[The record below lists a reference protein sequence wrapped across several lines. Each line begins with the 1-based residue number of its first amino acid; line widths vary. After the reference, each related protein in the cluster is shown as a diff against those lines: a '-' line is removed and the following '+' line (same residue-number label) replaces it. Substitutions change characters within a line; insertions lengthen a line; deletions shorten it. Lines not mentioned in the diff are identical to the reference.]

1 MAKLVKIL
9 CKGGNN
15 LYVSIRGDE
24 FVLAH
29 DDPKDKTQ
37 QWFMDYSRAS
47 NVTDDNGQTVF
58 ALVNKVTRQAMV
70 NKEKQRDDV
79 FLFDMDL
86 IIKPYIFRE
95 QVQLASYVDDERVPI
110 SVLWTV
116 LEEEHGDGFH
126 PIATLRDSS
135 EVLGWL
141 KGNVKEGPILGVQP
155 FELGSD
161 NQLWKFLPV

>member
-1 MAKLVKIL
+1 MAKVVKIL

-15 LYVSIRGDE
+15 LYVSIRGDDV
-24 FVLAH
+24 VLAH

-70 NKEKQRDDV
+70 NKEKQPADGSV
-79 FLFDMDL
+79 
-86 IIKPYIFRE
+86 

-116 LEEEHGDGFH
+116 LEEEHVDGFH
-126 PIATLRDSS
+126 PIGTLRDSS